1 MSTTQQTISP
11 IDNSVYIEREHA
23 SDAEVKSILEK
34 AVTAQKAWRK
44 LSIDERIDYCT
55 KAVDAFVKNKDAIGE
70 EITRQMGRPIR
81 YGAGEVDGFE
91 ERARY
96 MIDIAKEKLTDVI
109 IDVSVDASIDKK
121 SDKERGFKRFIR
133 REPLGVVFTVAP
145 WNYPYLTAVNSIIP
159 ALVAGNTVIL
169 KHSAQTPLCAER
181 IAEAFEAAGLPKGVF
196 QYLHASHDTV
206 ANMIQAPEINY
217 IAFTGSVAGGE
228 AVEKAATGLFKGV
241 GLELGG
247 KDPAYV
253 RADADIEFCIENIVD
268 GVYFN
273 SGQSC
278 CGIERIYVHKEVFN
292 PFVEGFKKLVND
304 YKLGDPLNEETTL
317 GPMVRTGAANFVRDQ
332 IKDAVN
338 KGATAL
344 IDPNDFPKDTGDTAY
359 LAPQVLINVDHSMR
373 VMTEES
379 FGPVVGIQ
387 AVESDEEALQLM
399 NDSEFGLT
407 ASIWTKDQDAAVK
420 IANDLETGTCF
431 MNRCDYLDPA
441 LAWVGVKNS
450 GRGCTLS
457 SMGYENL
464 TRPKSF
470 HLRINT

>member
-1 MSTTQQTISP
+1 MKKQQTISP
-11 IDNSVYIEREHA
+11 IDNSIYIEREYA
-23 SDAEVKSILEK
+23 SNAKVKEILEK
-34 AVTAQKAWRK
+34 AVSAQKTWRK
-44 LSIDERIDYCT
+44 LSVDERIAYCE
-55 KAVDAFVKNKDAIGE
+55 KAVNAFVDNKEAIGE

-81 YGAGEVDGFE
+81 YAAGEVGGFE

-96 MIDIAKEKLTDVI
+96 MMDIAKAKLADEAVEEK
-109 IDVSVDASIDKK
+109 
-121 SDKERGFKRFIR
+121 EGFKRFIR

-159 ALVAGNTVIL
+159 ALVAGNTAIL

-181 IAEAFEAAGLPKGVF
+181 IAEAFEAAGLPEGVF

-206 ANMIQAPEINY
+206 AHIIKQPAINY

-228 AVEKAATGLFKGV
+228 AVEQAATGLFKGV

-253 RADADIEFCIENIVD
+253 RADADIDFCVENIVD

-278 CGIERIYVHKEVFN
+278 CGIERVYVHKDVFEA
-292 PFVEGFKKLVND
+292 FVEGFKKQVNE
-304 YKLGDPLNEETTL
+304 YTLGDPMDEESTL
-317 GPMVRTGAANFVRDQ
+317 GPMVRTNAANFVRDQ
-332 IKDAVN
+332 IKDAID

-344 IDPNDFPKDTGDTAY
+344 IDSKNFPADTGDSAY
-359 LAPQVLINVDHSMR
+359 LAPQVLINVNHTMR

-387 AVESDEEALQLM
+387 SVESDDEALQLM

-407 ASIWTKDQDAAVK
+407 ASVWTNDQEAALE
-420 IANDLETGTCF
+420 IADDLETGTCF

-470 HLRINT
+470 HLRTTI

>member
-1 MSTTQQTISP
+1 MKKQQTISP
-11 IDNSVYIEREHA
+11 IDNSIYIEREYA
-23 SDAEVKSILEK
+23 SDAEVAEILEN
-34 AVTAQKAWRK
+34 AVIAQKIWRK
-44 LSIDERIDYCT
+44 LSVDERIAYCE
-55 KAVDAFVKNKDAIGE
+55 KAVDAFVENKEAIGE

-81 YGAGEVDGFE
+81 YAAGEVGGFE

-96 MIDIAKEKLTDVI
+96 MMSVANAKLADEAVEEK
-109 IDVSVDASIDKK
+109 
-121 SDKERGFKRFIR
+121 EGFKRFIR

-181 IAEAFEAAGLPKGVF
+181 IAEAFQAAGLPEGVF

-206 ANMIQAPEINY
+206 AHIIKQPEINY
-217 IAFTGSVAGGE
+217 IAFTGSVAGGK
-228 AVEKAATGLFKGV
+228 AVEQAATGLFKGV

-253 RADADIEFCIENIVD
+253 RADADIDFCVENIVD

-278 CGIERIYVHKEVFN
+278 CGIERVYVHKDVFE
-292 PFVEGFKKLVND
+292 PFVEGFKKLVNE
-304 YKLGDPLNEETTL
+304 YKLGDPMDEESTL
-317 GPMVRTGAANFVRDQ
+317 GPMVRTNAANFVRDQ
-332 IKDAVN
+332 IKDAID

-344 IDPNDFPKDTGDTAY
+344 IDSKDFPADTGDSAY
-359 LAPQVLINVDHSMR
+359 LAPQVLIDVNHTMR

-379 FGPVVGIQ
+379 FGPVIGIQ
-387 AVESDEEALQLM
+387 SVESDEEALKLM

-407 ASIWTKDQDAAVK
+407 ASVWTTDQDSALE

-470 HLRINT
+470 HLRTDV